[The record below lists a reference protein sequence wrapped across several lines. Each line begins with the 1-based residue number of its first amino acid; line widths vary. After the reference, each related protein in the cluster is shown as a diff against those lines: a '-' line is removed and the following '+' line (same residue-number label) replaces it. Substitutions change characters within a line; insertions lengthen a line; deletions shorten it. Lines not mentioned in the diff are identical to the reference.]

1 MKSARITAVLVAV
14 LGAMI
19 VLALATNGVC
29 AADTPDKMISIV
41 AQMSGTGIRAKSF
54 AAKPK
59 GMWRAGNG
67 YCRIDEEPDPER
79 QVHLRII
86 MSEPD
91 SWLVDLASNQA
102 KHMVDR
108 GPAFN
113 CRMPIFALSEAMLKG
128 KIGELEYGHELD
140 FFRKNGA
147 MEIEGPK
154 LSAFETKYFRLDVD
168 GASLMLVERV
178 DKQAPFEIVLLQGE
192 KVTQIRYLL
201 WDDQAAFKADLFAM
215 PTGVTMEEVP
225 QGNLK

>member
-1 MKSARITAVLVAV
+1 
-14 LGAMI
+14 
-19 VLALATNGVC
+19 
-29 AADTPDKMISIV
+29 
-41 AQMSGTGIRAKSF
+41 
-54 AAKPK
+54 
-59 GMWRAGNG
+59 
-67 YCRIDEEPDPER
+67 
-79 QVHLRII
+79 
-86 MSEPD
+86 
-91 SWLVDLASNQA
+91 
-102 KHMVDR
+102 
-108 GPAFN
+108 
-113 CRMPIFALSEAMLKG
+113 MLKG

>member
-1 MKSARITAVLVAV
+1 
-14 LGAMI
+14 
-19 VLALATNGVC
+19 
-29 AADTPDKMISIV
+29 
-41 AQMSGTGIRAKSF
+41 
-54 AAKPK
+54 
-59 GMWRAGNG
+59 MWRAGNG

-102 KHMVDR
+102 KHMVDP
-108 GPAFN
+108 GPTFN
-113 CRMPIFALSEAMLKG
+113 CRMPIFAFSEELLKG

-140 FFRKNGA
+140 FFQKNGA

-154 LSAFETKYFRLDVD
+154 LSAFEAKYFRLDVD

-178 DKQAPFEIVLLQGE
+178 DKQAPLEIVLLQGE

-201 WDDQAAFKADLFAM
+201 WDDQAAFNANLFAM
-215 PTGVTMEEVP
+215 PTGVAIEEVP
-225 QGNLK
+225 QENSK